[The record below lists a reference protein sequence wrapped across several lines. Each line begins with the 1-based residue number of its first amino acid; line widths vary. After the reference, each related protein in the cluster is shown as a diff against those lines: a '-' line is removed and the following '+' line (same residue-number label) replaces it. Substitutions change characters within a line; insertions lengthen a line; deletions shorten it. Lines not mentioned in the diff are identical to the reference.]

1 MKSLEKLPQLDLKVS
16 SVKPEPLP
24 EITIKSSNY
33 FLDWLRLVWI
43 KLTQS
48 PILSTPPREGR
59 QWCQVVASAMEG
71 PREVSILE
79 QFFRTR
85 ANR

>member
-1 MKSLEKLPQLDLKVS
+1 MKSLEKLPQLDLKGS

-24 EITIKSSNY
+24 EITIKSSKY
-33 FLDWLRLVWI
+33 FLDLLRLVWI